1 MIARRRW
8 YFHGR
13 VLNPG
18 SVKSGRNLP
27 KLDDANTVAYGLRSS
42 FDRKLRT
49 LRGIANS
56 GLTDLDNLFR
66 DEFSERVVVAT
77 D

>member
-1 MIARRRW
+1 
-8 YFHGR
+8 
-13 VLNPG
+13 
-18 SVKSGRNLP
+18 LP

-42 FDRKLRT
+42 FDRKLRN

-66 DEFSERVVVAT
+66 DGRPLASPLHRRAKKSRG
-77 D
+77 

>member
-1 MIARRRW
+1 
-8 YFHGR
+8 
-13 VLNPG
+13 
-18 SVKSGRNLP
+18 LP

-42 FDRKLRT
+42 FDRKLRN